1 MQQLNANMS
10 HSRRINEL
18 IYSVFSWG
26 RRGNAEASVWALR
39 QTISL
44 TSRILNQED
53 PELSLAT
60 LRQAEDA
67 LDEVIGETRDLIRW
81 TQPPSGPE

>member
-1 MQQLNANMS
+1 M
-10 HSRRINEL
+10 
-18 IYSVFSWG
+18 
-26 RRGNAEASVWALR
+26 WALR